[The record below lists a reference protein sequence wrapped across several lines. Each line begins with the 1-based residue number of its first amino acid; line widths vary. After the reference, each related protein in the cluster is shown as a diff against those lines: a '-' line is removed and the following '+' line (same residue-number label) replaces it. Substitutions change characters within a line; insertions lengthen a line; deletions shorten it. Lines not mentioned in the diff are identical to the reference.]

1 MGIKAKPIFICR
13 LPLYDVYDRGTA
25 KLIFD
30 ELQESLPDYRLIGL
44 FDATVSRIEF
54 ECFNSNISEKDLSA
68 IKSELA
74 KSMEIV
80 FDEIEKERKRREN
93 AVGDLD
99 METFASGILIKD
111 QEISIFKEEEDAK
124 DI

>member
-1 MGIKAKPIFICR
+1 
-13 LPLYDVYDRGTA
+13 
-25 KLIFD
+25 
-30 ELQESLPDYRLIGL
+30 
-44 FDATVSRIEF
+44 
-54 ECFNSNISEKDLSA
+54 
-68 IKSELA
+68 
-74 KSMEIV
+74 MEIV